1 MAHPQ
6 RKLTPEEEL
15 RADLEWDMR
24 LALRDGKSVVFQYAS
39 GPIVEDLANAIYQDS
54 IGNIDLVAAYKDA
67 VQAYAAGE
75 THGRIGQL
83 FANFLR
89 LASTH
94 YVETLASGIEDPELR
109 LRVSFQRE
117 AW

>member
-15 RADLEWDMR
+15 RSDLEWDMR
-24 LALRDGKSVVFQYAS
+24 LALRDGKNVVFNWAS
-39 GPIVEDLANAIYQDS
+39 GPIAEDLANAIYQDS
-54 IGNIDLVAAYKDA
+54 IGDMELVAAYKDA
-67 VQAYAAGE
+67 VQAYAARE
-75 THGRIGQL
+75 THGRIGEL
-83 FANFLR
+83 FSRFLR

>member
-24 LALRDGKSVVFQYAS
+24 LALRDGKNVVFQYAS

-54 IGNIDLVAAYKDA
+54 IGDMELVAAFKEA
-67 VQAYAAGE
+67 AQAYAARE
-75 THGRIGQL
+75 THGRIGEL

-89 LASTH
+89 RASTH

>member
-15 RADLEWDMR
+15 RSELEWDMR
-24 LALRDGKSVVFQYAS
+24 LALRDGKSVVFNWAS
-39 GPIVEDLANAIYQDS
+39 GPIAEDLANAIYQDS
-54 IGNIDLVAAYKDA
+54 IGDMELVAAYKAA

-83 FANFLR
+83 FANFMR
-89 LASTH
+89 RASTH

-109 LRVSFQRE
+109 LRVTFQRE